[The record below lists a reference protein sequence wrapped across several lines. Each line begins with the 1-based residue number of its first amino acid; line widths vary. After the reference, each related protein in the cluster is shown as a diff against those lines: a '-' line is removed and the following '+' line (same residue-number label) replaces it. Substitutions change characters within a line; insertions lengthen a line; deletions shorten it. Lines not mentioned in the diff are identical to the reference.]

1 MDHNNSRYYIRVIHY
16 LSFLKLKATFTLKRT
31 NIYKIKSKS
40 FLRAMYHLQNIFLI
54 SLKREPNRTLTSG
67 PVWIV
72 RKLSTAVKVPRG
84 VRDGKGQIKSN
95 LHCSTRT
102 RNKLSIQV
110 GIFLLSLQL
119 KKKMRKSAQ
128 TTILLHYYPQ
138 IKAVK
143 ARRTPGK
150 KTLA

>member
-1 MDHNNSRYYIRVIHY
+1 M
-16 LSFLKLKATFTLKRT
+16 TFILKRT
-31 NIYKIKSKS
+31 NTYKIKSKS

-110 GIFLLSLQL
+110 GSFLLSLQL
-119 KKKMRKSAQ
+119 KKNQKIYTDNSFIM
-128 TTILLHYYPQ
+128 LLSTD
-138 IKAVK
+138 KTVK
-143 ARRTPGK
+143 ARRTPRK